1 MEVKVVELLGTHD
14 LALRSWAEE
23 LFNTLAEK
31 RGRVLVLDFSGI
43 EFVSRS
49 FAHEY
54 LKRRQSFNATIRE
67 KNMNPNVKQMFRLAA
82 QVPSKKNSLLVKP
95 DIIQNL

>member
-1 MEVKVVELLGTHD
+1 MEVKVAKLLDVRD

-23 LFNTLAEK
+23 LFNSLAERK
-31 RGRVLVLDFSGI
+31 SKVFVLDFSDI

-54 LKRRQSFNATIRE
+54 LKEKQAFGARILEKKMNA
-67 KNMNPNVKQMFRLAA
+67 NVKQMFKLAA
-82 QVPSKKNSLLVKP
+82 QLPSKKNIKIVRPAIIHSL
-95 DIIQNL
+95 